1 MPDNKRG
8 ELMMTLTK
16 RYKGTK
22 GSKKCLLMLSFF
34 AFLSVFAVENTSAA
48 EDLYKALRVVKP
60 KSVKPAP
67 VFTLKGLKGGEINL
81 EDLKGK
87 TVLLHFWATWCKP
100 CIKEMP
106 TMEKFYNT
114 FKDKNFEILAVSIDR
129 GNVKGVESF
138 VNMTG
143 MTFPVLLDQ
152 DQTVRKKYFINGLP
166 TSYLI
171 DNKGKMKGFISGERD
186 WSGEAATL
194 LMNSIIKKSN
204 S

>member
-1 MPDNKRG
+1 
-8 ELMMTLTK
+8 MTL
-16 RYKGTK
+16 RRSNKGRK
-22 GSKKCLLMLSFF
+22 GSKKYLFMLSFF
-34 AFLSVFAVENTSAA
+34 MFLSVFAVENTSAA
-48 EDLYKALRVVKP
+48 EDLYEALRVVKP
-60 KSVKPAP
+60 KIAKPAP
-67 VFTLKGLKGGEINL
+67 VFTLKTLHGGEINL

-114 FKDKNFEILAVSIDR
+114 FKDKKFEILAVSIDR

-138 VNMTG
+138 VKMTG

-171 DNKGKMKGFISGERD
+171 DDKGKMKGFISGERD
-186 WSGEAATL
+186 WSSKDAIQ
-194 LMNSIIKKSN
+194 LMNSIINKSN
-204 S
+204 T